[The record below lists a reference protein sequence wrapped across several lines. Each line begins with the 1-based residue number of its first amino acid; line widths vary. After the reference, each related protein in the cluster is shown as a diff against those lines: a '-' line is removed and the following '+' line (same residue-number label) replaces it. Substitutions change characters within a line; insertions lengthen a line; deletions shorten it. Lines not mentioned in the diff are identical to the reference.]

1 MRRRFVF
8 WLFPVIALSVAVFI
22 TVFMIQINPSGSGDE
37 DLPKAAHQGTQPTTK
52 NESWLDRLIFKSEK
66 EDSYPVN
73 DIHLE
78 VALKEGTSGTVPF
91 VLNADINDSYQL
103 FCLKQ
108 ELKNTKLP
116 YSIIRQEGDKIAFAV
131 DTADKNKLVS
141 LVTKLKT
148 YQITATM
155 SPYTEDQ

>member
-1 MRRRFVF
+1 
-8 WLFPVIALSVAVFI
+8 
-22 TVFMIQINPSGSGDE
+22 MIQINPSENSE
-37 DLPKAAHQGTQPTTK
+37 EELLKAAHHGNPPTTK
-52 NESWLDRLIFKSEK
+52 NESWLEGLIFKSEK
-66 EDSYPVN
+66 DDFYPVN

-78 VALKEGTSGTVPF
+78 VALKDGASGSVPLL
-91 VLNADINDSYQL
+91 LNADINDSYQL

-116 YSIIRQEGDKIAFAV
+116 YSIIRHQGDKIAFAI
-131 DTADKNKLVS
+131 DTADKNKLES

-148 YQITATM
+148 YQITATL